1 MSLSDNSKGLLS
13 QDEYQQMAAAS
24 TAVKRKRGKADQGR
38 RLERRHRAQSIIQ
51 SKALDELETEVETG
65 LYENVDLSHG
75 SRLPIVGAQVLYSEF
90 RT

>member
-1 MSLSDNSKGLLS
+1 
-13 QDEYQQMAAAS
+13 MAAAS

-65 LYENVDLSHG
+65 LYENVDLSPPPTLLSSLFPSFPPSLPP
-75 SRLPIVGAQVLYSEF
+75 SRLPLVECV
-90 RT
+90 

>member
-1 MSLSDNSKGLLS
+1 MPDNSKRLLS